1 MPNMPVQL
9 AGLFWATDAQSVE
22 CRVPWNGRYKDF
34 SADSMNKSM
43 AFVNLFALRRKG
55 VHVYRRS
62 FISND
67 LASDRL
73 RLWWL
78 LSVCVLG
85 LIAPVFA
92 HAATVDVAELA
103 AEKSERGLVVSA
115 RMSLEL
121 APVIEDALHKG
132 IPMFFVA
139 EAELLRDRWYWYDK
153 KVTHARRYMRLA
165 FHPLTQRWR
174 LNSSSEPL
182 GHLGFGAGI
191 VQTYDS
197 LSDALKSVQ
206 RISRWKVAE
215 LAEIDPDSSHTLNF
229 RFRLDLTQLPRP
241 FQLGVAGQADWNVSA
256 VRSTRVPADVGR

>member
-1 MPNMPVQL
+1 
-9 AGLFWATDAQSVE
+9 
-22 CRVPWNGRYKDF
+22 
-34 SADSMNKSM
+34 MNKS
-43 AFVNLFALRRKG
+43 ASTVRLFPRWWSG
-55 VHVYRRS
+55 VHAFRRS
-62 FISND
+62 VISNV
-67 LASDRL
+67 LTSDCL
-73 RLWWL
+73 RLSQRPL
-78 LSVCVLG
+78 MFVLG
-85 LIAPVFA
+85 LLAPVLA
-92 HAATVDVAELA
+92 QAATVDVVELA
-103 AEKSERGLVVSA
+103 AERSERGLVVSA
-115 RMSLEL
+115 RVTLEL
-121 APVIEDALHKG
+121 APVIEDALQKG

-153 KVTHARRYMRLA
+153 KVTHATRYMRLA

-174 LNSSSEPL
+174 LNSSSDSAA
-182 GHLGFGAGI
+182 HLGFGAGI

-215 LAEIDPDSSHTLNF
+215 LADIDPDSPHTLTF